1 MNIVSCLENA
11 GIPFSALTLIC
22 AVLLP
27 ILCALAVF
35 LCLRKC
41 PISRKATVYFVL
53 TPIYVILT
61 VFVFSDITEFLT
73 KTLESRSVVYPSS
86 VGFLAALTIGIIY
99 LSFASLICGAG
110 ILRRSG
116 AVVNAIFTL
125 LCLVLCGYL
134 TVVTFRYYRGLPY
147 AEAKE
152 ISVLALSAVFPSIA
166 SVFPWAANVGVDFI
180 AAAVFVLFIAV
191 YFICFIAVSDKNY
204 VKARIAEKASESE
217 EKDKKA
223 EAAERRASLRHGCAD
238 EDKCCAYCEHARQ
251 LKGDRANALC
261 DFNGIVAANF
271 VCKSFIYDPLK
282 RAPGSFRGFAE
293 AENDATDDEPAGSG
307 TNDLK

>member
-1 MNIVSCLENA
+1 MNTDNCLEIA

-22 AVLLP
+22 AVLIP
-27 ILCALAVF
+27 VLCALAVF
-35 LCLRKC
+35 LCLRKA

-53 TPIYVILT
+53 SPIYVVLT
-61 VFVFSDITEFLT
+61 VFVFCDITEYIT
-73 KTLESRSVVYPSS
+73 KTLEDRSVFYPAV

-116 AVVNAIFTL
+116 AVVNAVFTL
-125 LCLVLCGYL
+125 LCLVLCAYL

-152 ISVLALSAVFPSIA
+152 IRVLALSEIIPSVA
-166 SVFPWAANVGVDFI
+166 SVFPWSESIGVGI
-180 AAAVFVLFIAV
+180 TAAAIFVLFLIV
-191 YFICFIAVSDKNY
+191 YFICFIAVSDNDY
-204 VKARIAEKASESE
+204 VKARIAEETAESE

-223 EAAERRASLRHGCAD
+223 EAAERRAALRRGCSD

-251 LKGDRANALC
+251 LNGDRANALC
-261 DFNGIVAANF
+261 DFNGIVAAGF
-271 VCKSFIYDPLK
+271 VCKNFIYDPLK

-293 AENDATDDEPAGSG
+293 DESVGSETDTEENSFDKE
-307 TNDLK
+307 